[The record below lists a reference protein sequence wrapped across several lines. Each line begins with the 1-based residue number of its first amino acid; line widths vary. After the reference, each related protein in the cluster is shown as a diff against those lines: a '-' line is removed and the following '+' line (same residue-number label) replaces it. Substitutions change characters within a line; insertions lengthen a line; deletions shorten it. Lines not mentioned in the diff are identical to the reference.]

1 MGGKTGTT
9 TQSVQIPPE
18 VMARYNAVNTRA
30 ESTAQQPFQ
39 QYSTD
44 PSSFVAQ
51 LNQQQQKGISNVNQ
65 YADAAQPAY
74 QAAMQGT
81 GQAYQGYNA
90 PNYQQ
95 GVQGY
100 MSPFLSNAMGAT
112 AAQMQNI
119 NRQQQQDILGNA
131 VKSGAFGGDRGAIA
145 RSALA
150 NQQNL
155 ASGQVLGQMAQT
167 GYQDAARNYM
177 AGLGQQGALAAQMGA
192 LGTGA
197 QTAGLQGAQA
207 QIGAGTLGQQTEQA
221 GKTALYNQYLQ
232 KQAYPFQVAQFLANI
247 AMGTG
252 ALSGSTTTTTQPMP
266 FFSDRRL
273 KEDVKRIGE
282 SDEGLPIYKY
292 KYKGDP
298 NEQTHIGFMADEV
311 EQKHPEAVGIAAGY
325 KTVDYDKATS
335 EGGAV
340 APQHEGKGFAMGGM
354 PYGGGIGYVPE
365 SNLPV
370 GKLMTAGS
378 TPSLPESS
386 MSQLASLA
394 EKGIGIAKGGKDFY
408 DWGKEHQ
415 FFASGGIASE
425 DPNITEKT
433 KLDIPT
439 ETDKHSLAVAGAPPS
454 QGNSG
459 MSDLANVAKFAMMF
473 MGAKDGGRIGYA
485 EGGDP
490 EDSTVGRILSSLSNI
505 ESGGRYGITGPE
517 TRGDKPYGKYQIM
530 GANVGP
536 WTKQYLGQE
545 MTPEEFLRN
554 PDAQENLMRS
564 RVSQQLSSGT
574 SPEDIA
580 SIHFTGRPVSEA
592 GNRRDVLGTSV
603 QDYVSKFNKGMG
615 IAAGKSDMP
624 AEGGVPAQAA
634 APAQGEGG
642 IGNFFT
648 ENQGWLAP
656 LGAGLKSMV
665 SSKSPYLG
673 AALLEGVGAGLEAYP
688 AAQKTLQDIE
698 YSKAAQAK
706 VISEIPQN
714 AIVTDSSGRTIGVK
728 VYIGNKLTMVPI
740 ADYMRAQR
748 EGKPYSVVPQP
759 YGPTSAT
766 APTSGTISTPE
777 GDLTVEARPV
787 PAGAA
792 QPRPAGQAAAPV
804 YQTLSPDLEDIARQN
819 AEGVQTSGFKN
830 LETSA
835 AANPFDEQ
843 QVIARGSQADLQ
855 QRNTLTKSLGSIP
868 REQSL
873 LASGKFSEAV
883 SAPVVGYV
891 NNLFS
896 ILGRPDIQI
905 ARPEDLANRETAE
918 KISRM
923 LAEKRTTQ
931 AGQRAYGA
939 LEAILAAVPS
949 AANSP
954 EGQANLLADLYY
966 TQQREVDLD
975 RFYRLMQKSG
985 QDQTGITTAEARYM
999 GTGLYDEFAKR
1010 NEQNLAKEKAILK
1023 EMYITPFTYKDYS
1036 TGETVPTFLLP
1047 YLAGKSGSIPDNVRK
1062 AIQKKYKVGPE
1073 FFRYFSGQ

>member
-18 VMARYNAVNTRA
+18 VLARYNAVNARA
-30 ESTAQQPFQ
+30 ETTAQQPFQ

-51 LNQQQQKGISNVNQ
+51 LNQQQQQGISNVNQ
-65 YADAAQPAY
+65 YAGAAQPAY

-81 GQAYQGYNA
+81 ANAYGGFSPQG
-90 PNYQQ
+90 YQQ

-119 NRQQQQDILGNA
+119 NRQQQQDIIGNA
-131 VKSGAFGGDRGAIA
+131 VKAGAFGGDRGAIA

-155 ASGQVLGQMAQT
+155 ASGQVLGQMAQQ
-167 GYQDAARNYM
+167 GYQSAAQNYM
-177 AGLGQQGALAAQMGA
+177 TGLGQQGALAAQMGQ
-192 LGTGA
+192 LGAGA

-232 KQAYPFQVAQFLANI
+232 QQAYPFQVAQFLANI

-340 APQHEGKGFAMGGM
+340 APQYEGKGFAMGGM

-394 EKGIGIAKGGKDFY
+394 EKGIGIAKGGTEVY

-439 ETDKHSLAVAGAPPS
+439 ETDKHSLAVAGAPPK
-454 QGNSG
+454 QGESG
-459 MSDLANVAKFAMMF
+459 MSDLANIAKFAMMF
-473 MGAKDGGRIGYA
+473 MKDGGRAGYA
-485 EGGDP
+485 EGGAPDESSPEFWRNYTIESAKRAGVDP
-490 EDSTVGRILSSLSNI
+490 EFATKVFHG
-505 ESGGRYGITGPE
+505 ESGFNPRAVGDEGSSFGIAQLH
-517 TRGDKPYGKYQIM
+517 YGKQSDQYPHPGLGDEFTKQT
-530 GANVGP
+530 GLDARDPANQKAAIDWSLDYAAKNGWSP
-536 WTKQYLGQE
+536 WTVA
-545 MTPEEFLRN
+545 RN
-554 PDAQENLMRS
+554 LQ
-564 RVSQQLSSGT
+564 T
-574 SPEDIA
+574 
-580 SIHFTGRPVSEA
+580 T
-592 GNRRDVLGTSV
+592 
-603 QDYVSKFNKGMG
+603 G
-615 IAAGKSDMP
+615 IAAGKADMP
-624 AEGGVPAQAA
+624 AERGVPAQAA

-656 LGAGLKSMV
+656 LGAGLKAMV

-673 AALLEGVGAGLEAYP
+673 AALLEGVGAGLESYP
-688 AAQKTLQDIE
+688 SAQKTLQDIE

-766 APTSGTISTPE
+766 APAGGTISTPE
-777 GDLTVEARPV
+777 GDLTVETRPV
-787 PAGAA
+787 GTT

-804 YQTLSPDLEDIARQN
+804 YQTLTPDLEDIARQN

-868 REQSL
+868 RDQSL

-891 NNLFS
+891 NNLLS

-985 QDQTGITTAEARYM
+985 KDQTGITTAEARYM

-1010 NEQNLAKEKAILK
+1010 NEQNLAKEKSIIK
-1023 EMYITPFTYKDYS
+1023 QMYMTPFTYKDPS
-1036 TGETVPTFLLP
+1036 TGQTVQTYLLP
-1047 YLAGKSGSIPDNVRK
+1047 YIAGKSGAIPDKVRQ
-1062 AIQKKYKVGPE
+1062 AIQEKYKVGPE

>member
-18 VMARYNAVNTRA
+18 VLARYNAVNKRA
-30 ESTAQQPFQ
+30 EDVAGRPFQ

-44 PSSFVAQ
+44 PSAFVAQ
-51 LNQQQQKGISNVNQ
+51 LNQQQQAGIGNINQ
-65 YADAAQPAY
+65 MAGAAQPAY
-74 QAAMQGT
+74 QAAMAGTSRTAQGFSPE
-81 GQAYQGYNA
+81 G
-90 PNYQQ
+90 YQQ

-100 MSPFLSNAMGAT
+100 MNPYLQNAMGAT

-119 NRQQQQDILGNA
+119 NQQQQAALRGSAIGQ
-131 VKSGAFGGDRGAIA
+131 GAFGGNRSDIA
-145 RSALA
+145 QAALMG
-150 NQQNL
+150 QQNL
-155 ASGQVLGQMAQT
+155 ASGQTLAQMANQ
-167 GYQDAARNYM
+167 GYQNAAQNYM
-177 AGLGQQGALAAQMGA
+177 QGLAQSGALYNQLGA
-192 LGTGA
+192 LGAGA

-207 QIGAGTLGQQTEQA
+207 QLGAGTLGQQTEQA
-221 GKTALYNQYLQ
+221 GKTALYNQFLQ
-232 KQAYPFQVAQFLANI
+232 QQAYPFQIAQFLANI

-311 EQKHPEAVGIAAGY
+311 EKKHPEAVGIAAGY

-340 APQHEGKGFAMGGM
+340 HHGREGEGFAMGGM
-354 PYGGGIGYVPE
+354 PYGAGLGYVPE
-365 SNLPV
+365 ANIPI
-370 GKLMTAGS
+370 GKLMTAGNA
-378 TPSLPESS
+378 PSLPDSAL
-386 MSQLASLA
+386 SQLTSLA
-394 EKGIGIAKGGKDFY
+394 EKGIGIAKGGTEFY
-408 DWGKEHQ
+408 DWGKEHK
-415 FFASGGIASE
+415 FFADGGIAND
-425 DPNITEKT
+425 DPDITEKT

-439 ETDKHSLAVAGAPPS
+439 DVDKHQLAVAGAPPS
-454 QGNSG
+454 QGGSG

-485 EGGDP
+485 NEGAVKDDESSPDFWRSYTIESAKRAGVDP
-490 EDSTVGRILSSLSNI
+490 EFAAKVFHG
-505 ESGGRYGITGPE
+505 ESGFNPAA
-517 TRGDKPYGKYQIM
+517 RGDEGSSFGIAQLHYGNASKAFPNPGLGDEFTKQT
-530 GANVGP
+530 GLDARDPANQKAAIDWSLDYAAKHGWSP
-536 WTKQYLGQE
+536 WTVA
-545 MTPEEFLRN
+545 RN
-554 PDAQENLMRS
+554 LQK
-564 RVSQQLSSGT
+564 T
-574 SPEDIA
+574 
-580 SIHFTGRPVSEA
+580 
-592 GNRRDVLGTSV
+592 
-603 QDYVSKFNKGMG
+603 G
-615 IAAGKSDMP
+615 IAAGKADLP
-624 AEGGVPAQAA
+624 ADRA
-634 APAQGEGG
+634 APAQAEAPAEGVGG
-642 IGNFFT
+642 IGNFFA

-656 LGAGLKSMV
+656 LGAGLKAMA

-673 AALLEGVGAGLEAYP
+673 AALLEGVGAGLSAYP
-688 AAQKTLQDIE
+688 EAQKTLQDIE

-714 AIVTDSSGRTIGVK
+714 AIVTDASGRSIIGVK
-728 VYIGNKLTMVPI
+728 VYIGNKLTTVPI
-740 ADYMRAQR
+740 AEYVRAQK
-748 EGKPYSVVPQP
+748 EGKPYSVVPGP
-759 YGPTSAT
+759 YSAVAGQT
-766 APTSGTISTPE
+766 PEQATISTPE
-777 GDLTVEARPV
+777 GDLTVPSRP
-787 PAGAA
+787 
-792 QPRPAGQAAAPV
+792 QAGQPQAGQPQSTV
-804 YQTLSPDLEDIARQN
+804 GTSTLPPDLAEIARQN
-819 AEGVQTSGFKN
+819 AEDVQVSGFKN

-843 QVIARGSQADLQ
+843 DVIARGSQADLQ

-868 REQSL
+868 RDQSL
-873 LASGKFSEAV
+873 LASGQFSAAV
-883 SAPVVGYV
+883 SAPVVSYV

-905 ARPEDLANRETAE
+905 ARPEDLGNRETAE

-966 TQQREVDLD
+966 SQQRELDLD
-975 RFYRLMQKSG
+975 RFYKSMQRAG
-985 QDQTGITTAEARYM
+985 QEQTGITAAEARYM
-999 GTGLYDEFAKR
+999 GRGLYDEFAKR
-1010 NEQNLAKEKAILK
+1010 NEQTLAKEKAVLK
-1023 EMYITPFTYKDYS
+1023 QMYMTPFAIKDPTTGQTVQTY
-1036 TGETVPTFLLP
+1036 LLP
-1047 YLAGKSGSIPDNVRK
+1047 YIAGKSGAIPDNVKK
-1062 AIQKKYKVGPE
+1062 AIQERFKVGPE